1 MNRSTYQTLRAQMA
15 LKGHS
20 ITTLSRSVEMK
31 YHTLLRKM
39 RRESEFTL
47 PEALKIRD
55 VLGYPGRWNT
65 CFHLPGTA
73 KQSVSWRK
81 KSEHSPGL

>member
-31 YHTLLRKM
+31 YHPLLRKM

-55 VLGYPGRWNT
+55 VLGYPGAVEHLFSSAGDSET
-65 CFHLPGTA
+65 ACFMEE
-73 KQSVSWRK
+73 RK
-81 KSEHSPGL
+81 